1 MGNTI
6 DLNNNNRDNIKPLSM
21 SNTLTAIFLEVFVL
35 SGSMTANTNREKE
48 LIIWLAQRDQEIV
61 GIGTVGFD
69 IDELP
74 WTKESFNAEK
84 QFLLKALDNAISG
97 LGWSKLSYEPNR
109 EMVVRCLEH
118 FKKMIIAFE
127 VNDVDEQQYLVWIEN
142 NDLDETPTIPRG
154 YPKCD
159 KHNLLLSC
167 HGCLICNNEY

>member
-6 DLNNNNRDNIKPLSM
+6 VLKRNRENIQPLSM
-21 SNTLTAIFLEVFVL
+21 TNTLTAVFLEVIVI
-35 SGSMTANTNREKE
+35 SGSMTAKTNREKE
-48 LIIWLAQRDQEIV
+48 LIIWLAQRDQEVV

-74 WTKESFNAEK
+74 WATENFIEEKE
-84 QFLLKALDNAISG
+84 FLIEALDNAICG
-97 LGWSKLSYEPNR
+97 QVWSKLSYEPNK
-109 EMVVRCLEH
+109 EMVITCLEH

-127 VNDVDEQQYLVWIEN
+127 VNDVDEQQYLEWIED
-142 NDLDETPTIPRG
+142 NDQDETPTIPVG

-159 KHNLLLSC
+159 KHNILLSC

>member
-6 DLNNNNRDNIKPLSM
+6 DLNNKNRDNIKPLSM
-21 SNTLTAIFLEVFVL
+21 SNTLTAVFLEVLVL

-48 LIIWLAQRDQEIV
+48 LIIWLAQRDQEVV

-74 WTKESFNAEK
+74 WTIESFIAEK
-84 QFLLKALDNAISG
+84 QFLLKALDNAISE
-97 LGWSKLSYEPNR
+97 LGWSKLSYEPNK
-109 EMVVRCLEH
+109 EMIISCLDH

-127 VNDVDEQQYLVWIEN
+127 VNDVDERQYLDWIEDN
-142 NDLDETPTIPRG
+142 EQDETPTIPRG
-154 YPKCD
+154 YPKCE
-159 KHNLLLSC
+159 KHNILLSC